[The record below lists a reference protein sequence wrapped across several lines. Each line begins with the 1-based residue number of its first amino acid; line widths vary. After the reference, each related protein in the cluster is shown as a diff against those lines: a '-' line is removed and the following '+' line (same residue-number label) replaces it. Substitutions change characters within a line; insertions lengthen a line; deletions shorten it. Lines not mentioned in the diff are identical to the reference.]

1 MTMYSP
7 PVAAGA
13 ACVRVRSARQTS
25 QRVYPG
31 RSWTQALRLLRN
43 RSQPRGLGSGYTAT
57 ANPVAA
63 GAACDRARS
72 ARQTSLRADP
82 GRSRTQALR
91 LLRNRSQPRRLGSGY
106 TATANPVAAAEGCD
120 RLRSSRKACR
130 CVYPGRSRTQALR
143 LLRNRSQPRGLG
155 SGYTATANPVAAGA
169 ACDRLRSS
177 RKACQRVYPGR
188 SWTQAL
194 RLLRNRSQ
202 PRRLGSGYTATANP
216 VAAAEGCDRLR
227 SSRKACQR
235 VSPGRSWTQAL
246 RLLRNRSQPRGLGS
260 GYTAT
265 ANPVAAAEG
274 CDRLRSSRKACRCVS
289 PGRSRTQDLR
299 LLRNRSQPR
308 ELGSGYTATANP
320 VAAAEGCDRLRSS
333 RKGDR
338 CVSPGKSRAQ
348 VLRLLRNRSQPRR
361 LGSGYTGHALRQ
373 RLPVRNKESRA

>member
-43 RSQPRGLGSGYTAT
+43 RSQPRGLGSGYPAT
-57 ANPVAA
+57 ANPLAA
-63 GAACDRARS
+63 AEGCDRLRS
-72 ARQTSLRADP
+72 SRKACQHVSP

-106 TATANPVAAAEGCD
+106 TATANPLAAAEGCD
-120 RLRSSRKACR
+120 RLRSSRKACQH
-130 CVYPGRSRTQALR
+130 VSPGRSRTQALR

-235 VSPGRSWTQAL
+235 VYPGRSRTQAL

-274 CDRLRSSRKACRCVS
+274 CDRLRSSRKAYRCVS
-289 PGRSRTQDLR
+289 PGRSRTQALR

-308 ELGSGYTATANP
+308 RLGSGYTATANP

-333 RKGDR
+333 RKACQR
-338 CVSPGKSRAQ
+338 VYPGRPRTQA
-348 VLRLLRNRSQPRR
+348 LRLLRNRSQPRK

>member
-13 ACVRVRSARQTS
+13 ACDRVRSARQTS
-25 QRVYPG
+25 QRVSPDIS
-31 RSWTQALRLLRN
+31 RTQALRSLRN
-43 RSQPRGLGSGYTAT
+43 RSQPRRLGSGYTAT

-72 ARQTSLRADP
+72 ARQTS
-82 GRSRTQALR
+82 
-91 LLRNRSQPRRLGSGY
+91 RR
-106 TATANPVAAAEGCD
+106 
-120 RLRSSRKACR
+120 
-130 CVYPGRSRTQALR
+130 VYPGRSRTQALR
-143 LLRNRSQPRGLG
+143 S
-155 SGYTATANPVAAGA
+155 
-169 ACDRLRSS
+169 
-177 RKACQRVYPGR
+177 
-188 SWTQAL
+188 
-194 RLLRNRSQ
+194 LRNRSQ

-235 VSPGRSWTQAL
+235 VSPDISRTQALRLLRNRSQPRRPGSGYTATANPVAAGEGCDRLRSSRKACRCVSPGKSRAQVL

-274 CDRLRSSRKACRCVS
+274 CDRLRSSRKACRCVY
-289 PGRSRTQDLR
+289 PGRPRTQALRSLRNRSQPRGLGSGYTATANPIAAAAAHRLRSGRKTCRRVSPDISRTQALR

-320 VAAAEGCDRLRSS
+320 IAAAAAHRLRSG
-333 RKGDR
+333 RKTCR
-338 CVSPGKSRAQ
+338 RVSPDISRTQA
-348 VLRLLRNRSQPRR
+348 LRLLRNRSQPRR

-373 RLPVRNKESRA
+373 RLPVRNKESRT